1 MQVGAELQRGTGLRA
16 NEMEVSAQLRLSSPL
31 QGGIRALCVTQL
43 PQEEQALS
51 TNEAVLCFVT
61 VSASETDAAA
71 ATAFVYCSPRATL
84 SWLLLLVVAGLWYAH
99 WSCHKLGSSMV
110 KNVCGLHLPPH
121 SPAEEM
127 GSLGSSTCFLFTSC
141 WSLLTWST

>member
-16 NEMEVSAQLRLSSPL
+16 NEMEVSAQLRLSCPL

-84 SWLLLLVVAGLWYAH
+84 SWMLLLVVAERWVAAGTVWLPGGLAAPGGGVAACRVTATRCGGTAQH
-99 WSCHKLGSSMV
+99 WQ
-110 KNVCGLHLPPH
+110 
-121 SPAEEM
+121 
-127 GSLGSSTCFLFTSC
+127 
-141 WSLLTWST
+141 